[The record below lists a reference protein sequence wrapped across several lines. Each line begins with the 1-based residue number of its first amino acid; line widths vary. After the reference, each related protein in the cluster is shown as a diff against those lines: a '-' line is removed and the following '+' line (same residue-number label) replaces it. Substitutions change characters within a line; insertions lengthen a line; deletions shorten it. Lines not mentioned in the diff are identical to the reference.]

1 MYNHIFQNQRKT
13 MERDND
19 HGYKQEI
26 EHDWESSLERTNL
39 HLGKD
44 AGEGQQWEKY
54 VEEHGIPLLG
64 EKQGV
69 QSKNQEFED
78 QVQEGIEEA
87 KRAR

>member
-13 MERDND
+13 MERDSD
-19 HGYKQEI
+19 HGYEQEI
-26 EHDWESSLERTNL
+26 EHDRESWLERKNL
-39 HLGKD
+39 HLGKN

-69 QSKNQEFED
+69 QSKNHELEG
-78 QVQEGIEEA
+78 QVEEGIKEA
-87 KRAR
+87 KRAW

>member
-13 MERDND
+13 IERDSD
-19 HGYKQEI
+19 HGYEQEI
-26 EHDWESSLERTNL
+26 EHDRESWLERKNF

-44 AGEGQQWEKY
+44 VGEGKKLEKY

-69 QSKNQEFED
+69 QSKNQEL
-78 QVQEGIEEA
+78 EG
-87 KRAR
+87 

>member
-13 MERDND
+13 MERDSD
-19 HGYKQEI
+19 HGYEQEI
-26 EHDWESSLERTNL
+26 EHDRESWLERTNL

-44 AGEGQQWEKY
+44 SIEGQQWEKY

-69 QSKNQEFED
+69 QSKNQELEG
-78 QVQEGIEEA
+78 QVEEGIKEA
-87 KRAR
+87 KRAW